1 MTDMLEITDLSVS
14 FPGSGGKIPA
24 VRDLSLS
31 LAHGECLA
39 IVGESGCGKSVV
51 AQSVMGL
58 LPFGTEVLGRISYQG
73 QDLLHLTERELES
86 IRGQEIGMVFQSP
99 ERALNPVMKIGKQLI
114 MPQVIHGLC
123 SETDAKL
130 RAEGVLRGLGLDAG
144 RVMDAYP
151 WMCSGGMCQRI
162 VFAAVS
168 LLHPNL
174 VIADEPTKGL
184 DAANV
189 KDLEAMLSTVTA
201 GNRTGLL
208 LITHDMDAASRLS
221 NRIAVMYCGMIV
233 EEGETREVLT
243 SPKHPYTRGL
253 LGSLPKN
260 GFVPIPGISPAL
272 TDLPEGCV
280 FHPRC
285 PHAGERCRT
294 AVPDLKDGVRCH
306 KC

>member
-1 MTDMLEITDLSVS
+1 MMNLLEITDLSVS
-14 FPGSGGKIPA
+14 FPGPKGKIPA
-24 VRDLSLS
+24 VRNLSLS
-31 LAHGECLA
+31 LAPGECLA

-51 AQSVMGL
+51 AQSIMRL
-58 LPFGTEVLGRISYQG
+58 LPSGTEVLGRIMYQG
-73 QDLLHLTERELES
+73 QDIMHLSEREMEH

-99 ERALNPVMKIGKQLI
+99 ARALNPIMKIGKQLI
-114 MPQVIHGLC
+114 QPQVLHGFC
-123 SETDAKL
+123 SEKDAEL
-130 RAEGVLRGLGLDAG
+130 RAKGVLQGLGLDAEWI
-144 RVMDAYP
+144 MTAYP

-189 KDLEAMLSTVTA
+189 TDLEAMLSTVTA
-201 GNRTGLL
+201 GKRTGLL
-208 LITHDMDAASRLS
+208 LITHDMDVASRLS

-233 EEGETREVLT
+233 EEGETKAVLS

-260 GFVPIPGISPAL
+260 GFVPIPGMSPAL

-285 PHAGERCRT
+285 RFADEKCRT
-294 AVPDLKDGVRCH
+294 DVPDLKDGVRCH
-306 KC
+306 RC